1 MPAIF
6 WIAVALLIAAP
17 AAAEPRSIDDCE
29 KIKEPE
35 AYNLCLASFG
45 PTRGQH
51 NKSYPG
57 VASEGDKAV
66 DKNETATQVGAAET
80 GKGGRQAR
88 SGRSHGR
95 HHGWGGGRHGGRSR
109 MEFRTGR

>member
-1 MPAIF
+1 MPGIL
-6 WIAVALLIAAP
+6 WIAIALLFAAP
-17 AAAEPRSIDDCE
+17 AAAGPRTIDDCE

-51 NKSYPG
+51 IKTYPG

-66 DKNETATQVGAAET
+66 DKNETATATIPAEN
-80 GKGGRQAR
+80 GNVGRQAR
-88 SGRSHGR
+88 GGRGHGR
-95 HHGWGGGRHGGRSR
+95 HHGWSGHGRRGRMR

>member
-6 WIAVALLIAAP
+6 WIAVALLFAAP

-66 DKNETATQVGAAET
+66 DKNETATPVSAAES

-88 SGRSHGR
+88 SGGRGHGR
-95 HHGWGGGRHGGRSR
+95 HHSGGGRRGGRTR

>member
-1 MPAIF
+1 MLRIF
-6 WIAVALLIAAP
+6 WIAVVLLIAAP
-17 AAAEPRSIDDCE
+17 MSAEPRSIDDCE

-51 NKSYPG
+51 NKTYPG

-66 DKNETATQVGAAET
+66 DKTETAAPTTITES
-80 GKGGRQAR
+80 GRSGRHAR
-88 SGRSHGR
+88 GGRSHGR
-95 HHGWGGGRHGGRSR
+95 RHGWGGQGRRGRMR

>member
-1 MPAIF
+1 MLRIF

-17 AAAEPRSIDDCE
+17 TSAEPRSIDDCE

-45 PTRGQH
+45 PTRSQH
-51 NKSYPG
+51 NKTYPG

-66 DKNETATQVGAAET
+66 DKTETATPTAVTES
-80 GKGGRQAR
+80 GRHAR
-88 SGRSHGR
+88 GGRSHGR
-95 HHGWGGGRHGGRSR
+95 HHGWGGRSRKGRTR

>member
-51 NKSYPG
+51 GASYPG
-57 VASEGDKAV
+57 QASEGEKGSRGPAPRRAV
-66 DKNETATQVGAAET
+66 GGA
-80 GKGGRQAR
+80 RQSPVAGVR
-88 SGRSHGR
+88 LG
-95 HHGWGGGRHGGRSR
+95 HGGRVR
-109 MEFRTGR
+109 MEFTPGGR

>member
-6 WIAVALLIAAP
+6 WIAVALLFAAP

-57 VASEGDKAV
+57 VASEGEKVV
-66 DKNETATQVGAAET
+66 DKNDTATPIGAAET

-88 SGRSHGR
+88 NGRGHGR
-95 HHGWGGGRHGGRSR
+95 HHGGGHSRRGRMR

>member
-6 WIAVALLIAAP
+6 WIAVALLLAAP
-17 AAAEPRSIDDCE
+17 AAAEPRNIDDCE

-57 VASEGDKAV
+57 VASEGDKVV
-66 DKNETATQVGAAET
+66 DKNDTATPIGAAET

-88 SGRSHGR
+88 NGRGHGR
-95 HHGWGGGRHGGRSR
+95 HHGGGHSRRGRMR

>member
-1 MPAIF
+1 MRTI
-6 WIAVALLIAAP
+6 LLIAIAAFICAP

-45 PTRGQH
+45 PTRSQH

-66 DKNETATQVGAAET
+66 DKNEIASPISAAES

-88 SGRSHGR
+88 GGRGQSR
-95 HHGWGGGRHGGRSR
+95 HHVWGRHGRRGRMR
-109 MEFRTGR
+109 MEFRTDR